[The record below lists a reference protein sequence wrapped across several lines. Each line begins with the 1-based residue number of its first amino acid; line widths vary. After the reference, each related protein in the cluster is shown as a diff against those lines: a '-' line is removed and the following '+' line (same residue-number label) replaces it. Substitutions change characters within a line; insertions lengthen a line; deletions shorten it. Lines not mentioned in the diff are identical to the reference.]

1 MAGHNAMARIQEE
14 VIYIKEEAK
23 LLPFFV
29 AIMAGPFRLLQ
40 SDFLSNSSL
49 HTKNI

>member
-1 MAGHNAMARIQEE
+1 MAGRNAMARIQEE

-29 AIMAGPFRLLQ
+29 AIICRTFPFASVRF
-40 SDFLSNSSL
+40 S
-49 HTKNI
+49 